1 MLTIGKF
8 IYSVENNDS
17 HLNIKIPHTLVLLFL
32 LMAFSLALT
41 WILPSGSFQY
51 EENEMGI
58 EVVTPGSFEV
68 VEDKMYLS
76 PMALFTVVPRAFA
89 DAQGIIFFVL
99 IIGGALA
106 VVRQTGAIDA
116 LLGKLVQN
124 YGHKPGPLLFL
135 TMFAFAAAS
144 ATLGMAEEYIP
155 FAIILV
161 ALCIALRMDAITA
174 IGTMVVG
181 YGIGYGIAVMNP
193 FTLLVAQEVAG
204 LAPTSGMWF
213 RLMIAIPLLGVGFFH
228 VWRYAK
234 RVQVD
239 PEASYLFGLDQKTN
253 EHQKV
258 VHPEMTK
265 RRLVVLLI
273 TLLVLVLL
281 VLGIWLQGW
290 YLIELGAMFLALA
303 IITGIISGI
312 GINKTADTFG
322 HGAAELTAT
331 ALLIG
336 FARSIALIMEDG
348 EILHTVVH
356 ALSTPLSFAGSEFA
370 AIGMLFIQSILNF
383 FIPSGSGQALVT
395 MPLMA
400 PIGDLVGVS
409 RQVSVLAFQLGDG
422 LMNMVVPTNPVLM
435 GILGLAGIPYDK
447 WFKFIFPL
455 LIQLL
460 IISSIALAFAV
471 WFGYS

>member
-1 MLTIGKF
+1 MK
-8 IYSVENNDS
+8 
-17 HLNIKIPHTLVLLFL
+17 IKIPHTLVLLFL
-32 LMAFSLALT
+32 LMIFSLALT
-41 WILPSGSFQY
+41 WMLPSGGFSF

-58 EVVTPGSFEV
+58 EVVVPGSYEVFE
-68 VEDKMYLS
+68 EKQYLS
-76 PMALFTVVPRAFA
+76 PASLFTVVPRAFA

-106 VVRQTGAIDA
+106 VVRETGAIDA

-124 YGHKPGPLLFL
+124 FGDLPGPLLFI

-161 ALCIALRMDAITA
+161 ALCIALRMDAVTA

-181 YGIGYGIAVMNP
+181 YGIGYGIAIMNP
-193 FTLLVAQEVAG
+193 FTLLIAQDVAG
-204 LAPTSGMWF
+204 LQPTSGMRF
-213 RLMIAIPLLGVGFFH
+213 RLILAVPLLTIGFIH

-234 RVQVD
+234 KVQSD
-239 PEASYLFGLDQKTN
+239 PKSSLLYGIDQDKKD
-253 EHQKV
+253 QV
-258 VHPEMTK
+258 YDYPEMTGS
-265 RRLVVLLI
+265 RIVVLLI
-273 TLLVLVLL
+273 TLIVLVLL

-290 YLIELGAMFLALA
+290 YLIELGAIFLALA
-303 IITGIISGI
+303 IVVGIVSGI
-312 GINKTADTFG
+312 GINKTAETFG
-322 HGAAELTAT
+322 RGAAELTAT

-356 ALSTPLSFAGSEFA
+356 ALSTPLSFAGSEIA
-370 AIGMLFIQSILNF
+370 AVGMLFIQSMLNF

-471 WFGYS
+471 WIGYS